1 MRFDVSFR
9 ETNTRID
16 CKLKNERACDVKFEN
31 VTGITEV
38 ETYDGSYEVI
48 PKTEGQ
54 TLETN
59 QKYMKSDVTIQKIP
73 FYDVSNESGG
83 STVYIGSEV

>member
-16 CKLKNERACDVKFEN
+16 CKLKNELAFDVKFEN
-31 VTGITEV
+31 FTGITEV
-38 ETYDGSYEVI
+38 ETYDGNYDVI

-73 FYDVSNESGG
+73 FYNVSNESGG